1 MSGGPDNKNTER
13 FTRAAF
19 LCAALV
25 LVLLLLQP
33 LTAAIVASTRP
44 ASTPAPSPSAA
55 PEIHTVA
62 FFGDASDPFC
72 APLYPALEELCK
84 RQGWQLIQYDCR
96 GRAAAQ
102 QGQLDDFMRNEVADV
117 AVLYP
122 LAESEE
128 LTKQVKA
135 LYKCCNVV
143 TVSQQ
148 PRTVASRYIAAHV
161 GPAQSGR
168 VDALCDY
175 LDRALSKSKEVLLI
189 SDLPDPDISKEYQQE
204 FSKRDVTVLDEN
216 YTWGDKIYA
225 ERYLET
231 GLELFPQADAIVC
244 ASRHGTRGSLNSLRD
259 KSLRSKIKIVALDYT
274 PEMEED
280 LILGELDAAVTLLP
294 KDAAEQVTE
303 LLPKLLN
310 AEQLEER
317 FLAYH
322 VLTPHNIGELDS
334 VS

>member
-1 MSGGPDNKNTER
+1 MA
-13 FTRAAF
+13 FLTRAAF

-25 LVLLLLQP
+25 FLLALPRLAGSLL
-33 LTAAIVASTRP
+33 ASGETEP
-44 ASTPAPSPSAA
+44 GAVSPSDAPS
-55 PEIHTVA
+55 EDTVRA
-62 FFGDASDPFC
+62 VLFGDASDPFC

-102 QGQLDDFMRNEVADV
+102 QGQLEDFMRNEAADV

-128 LTKQVKA
+128 LTKQVKT

-148 PRTVASRYIAAHV
+148 PRTAASRYIAAHV

-175 LDRALSKSKEVLLI
+175 LDRALPKSKEILLM
-189 SDLPDPDISKEYQQE
+189 SDLPDPNVSKEYQQA

-244 ASRHGTRGSLNSLRD
+244 ASRHGTQGSLNSLRD
-259 KSLRSKIKIVALDYT
+259 KGLRSKMKIVALDYA

-280 LILGELDAAVTLLP
+280 LILEELDAAVTLLP

-310 AEQLEER
+310 GEQLEER

-322 VLTPHNIGELDS
+322 VLTPYNIGELES